1 MKSIL
6 TTLVLLLTL
15 LSFMWAAGLGMYT
28 IKVISAEPA
37 MSTKKTDAI
46 IVLTGGNFRI
56 ETGMRLWSAN
66 LAQDLFITGVY
77 KDVTRRAI
85 LDEWNDKIDL
95 PYCCL
100 TLGYRATTTEGN
112 AMETKEWVEENH
124 VRSAR
129 LVTSKYHMP
138 RALFE
143 FRTLMPDL
151 TIIPHPVEILDYE
164 PEHRMFWK
172 LTMLEYHK
180 VLARQFERLSGYRY
194 NRQDLESS
202 P

>member
-6 TTLVLLLTL
+6 TALSVLFLLLAFL
-15 LSFMWAAGLGMYT
+15 WAAGLGFYT
-28 IKVISAEPA
+28 VKIISAQPS

-56 ETGMRLWSAN
+56 ETGMQLWSDH

-77 KDVTRRAI
+77 KDVTRRGI
-85 LDEWNDKIDL
+85 LAEWREKMDL
-95 PYCCL
+95 PHCCL

-112 AMETKEWVEENH
+112 ALEAKEWVKNHH
-124 VRSAR
+124 VRSVR

-143 FRTLMPDL
+143 FRSLMPDL
-151 TIIPHPVEILDYE
+151 TLIPHPVEIEDYE
-164 PEHRMFWK
+164 PGHPLFWK
-172 LTMLEYHK
+172 LTIMEYHK

-194 NRQDLESS
+194 NRQDLESPS
-202 P
+202 